1 MGRTQEIL
9 YELNKIKDQHKD
21 DAKFQEEY
29 KNLMNIPVYVDSPLA
44 VSATS
49 VFKNNMDL
57 FSDEIQDFIK
67 RGDNPLE
74 FPNLHFTQS
83 VEESK
88 ALNESNYNFCKWYV

>member
-1 MGRTQEIL
+1 
-9 YELNKIKDQHKD
+9 
-21 DAKFQEEY
+21 
-29 KNLMNIPVYVDSPLA
+29 
-44 VSATS
+44 
-49 VFKNNMDL
+49 MDL

-88 ALNESNYNFCKWYV
+88 ALNESNEPCIIISKVVCVMLEE